1 MIDLPGRKT
10 VCDKFREGGGRVA
23 AVMPIHYP
31 RAIFRAFDML
41 PIEVWGPPAMDI
53 SYSAAH
59 LQPYVCSMVHNMLS
73 FVKMGGLDCADAIVV
88 PHACD
93 SLQGL
98 GSLLLDFVKPKQPV
112 FPLYMP
118 RGTRVEDVEFF
129 ANEIRNLY
137 DFLSEITGK
146 SPSEEEI
153 MERIRVE
160 EEADKALE
168 RLYKHRLQTGLS
180 SRDFYRVV
188 RSRQYLP
195 AEDFVK
201 VVEEVVQ
208 NSTDGKSISGVPVMM
223 SGIVPEPME
232 VLDTID
238 ELGGV
243 VVFDDF
249 ACCGRRIY
257 PEGKSDDPF
266 VRMAE
271 RIVYGPP
278 DVTRG
283 NPIEERFEHLM
294 RRVRDY
300 GARGIIFYTVKF
312 CEPELFDLPDMR
324 RRLKEAGI
332 PSVHV
337 EVDIN
342 DPLSHQTITRIGAFL
357 EVLE

>member
-31 RAIFRAFDML
+31 RELLRAFGVL
-41 PIEVWGPPAMDI
+41 PIEVWGPPGMDI

-59 LQPYVCSMVHNMLS
+59 LQPYVCSMVHNMLAFLKS
-73 FVKMGGLDCADAIVV
+73 GGLDCADFIVV

-112 FPLYMP
+112 FPMYMP
-118 RGTRVEDVEFF
+118 RGRRPEDVEFL
-129 ANEIRNLY
+129 ASEVERMY
-137 DFLSEITGK
+137 EWLSELTGFR
-146 SPSEEEI
+146 PSRELL
-153 MERIRVE
+153 MESIRRE
-160 EEADKALE
+160 EEADSM
-168 RLYKHRLQTGLS
+168 LS
-180 SRDFYRVV
+180 RFYEFRTEISLSVRDFYRII
-188 RSRQYLP
+188 RTRQYLP
-195 AEDFVK
+195 AEEFIVLIKK
-201 VVEEVVQ
+201 VMDLYAGDPPE
-208 NSTDGKSISGVPVMM
+208 GIPIIMA
-223 SGIVPEPME
+223 GIVPEPMD
-232 VLDTID
+232 VLDEIQA
-238 ELGGV
+238 LGGV
-243 VVFDDF
+243 VVNDDF

-278 DVTRG
+278 DVVRG
-283 NPIEERFEHLM
+283 DLIEDRFRYM
-294 RRVRDY
+294 VDKVKTS
-300 GARGIIFYTVKF
+300 GASGVVFYTVKF